1 MGAVLGPAWYEDV
14 LACRGPCLDLVKDLS
29 CQHGMAWHDVPK
41 VPGSLSPTRH
51 KSREGQA
58 GLARLGSDAP
68 MQVPLQHLDTT
79 ISVILYRPC
88 LVFFLE
94 VPEQTLTVN

>member
-1 MGAVLGPAWYEDV
+1 
-14 LACRGPCLDLVKDLS
+14 
-29 CQHGMAWHDVPK
+29 MAWHDVPK

-68 MQVPLQHLDTT
+68 MQVYKTD
-79 ISVILYRPC
+79 
-88 LVFFLE
+88 FLE
-94 VPEQTLTVN
+94 VPEQTLTVNYDVKQTQFTKLTPEPPC